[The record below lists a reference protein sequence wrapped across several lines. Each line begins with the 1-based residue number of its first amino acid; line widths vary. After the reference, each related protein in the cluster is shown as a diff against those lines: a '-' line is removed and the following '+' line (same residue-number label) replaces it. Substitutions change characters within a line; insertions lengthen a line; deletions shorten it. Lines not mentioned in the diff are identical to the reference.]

1 MKPTDLVLLVL
12 LIFAMA
18 LAGIAKAHHY
28 AGRRLALPIAAWI
41 VLLAVAVF
49 LSRL

>member
-1 MKPTDLVLLVL
+1 MNPTDLVLLLL

-28 AGRRLALPIAAWI
+28 TGRRLGLPIAAWI
-41 VLLAVAVF
+41 ILLAMAVF
-49 LSRL
+49 PSHL